1 MIQFPRLSRSVVEE
15 SAIIKLYTMLLPMF
29 IRRIIV
35 DLRNEMRKINNYATA
50 HAMADGYD
58 DGVGGGGAVI
68 NALIQ

>member
-1 MIQFPRLSRSVVEE
+1 MIQFLRLSRSVVEE

-29 IRRIIV
+29 IKRIIV

-50 HAMADGYD
+50 HAMAD